1 MRDTITFEELV
12 DMPFFEG
19 LAALSLIS
27 RGDLILVVGGR
38 QARGPQVEKMVG
50 DIVRI
55 MTGKEAVM
63 ALS

>member
-19 LAALSLIS
+19 LAAVSLIG
-27 RGDLILVVGGR
+27 RGDLTLIVGGR
-38 QARGPQVEKMVG
+38 SARKSQIEKMIG

-63 ALS
+63 AMS

>member
-1 MRDTITFEELV
+1 MRDTITYEELV

-19 LAALSLIS
+19 LAAVSLIS
-27 RGDLILVVGGR
+27 RGDLNLIVGGR
-38 QARGPQVEKMVG
+38 QARRSQIEKMVE

-63 ALS
+63 AMS